1 MIDFQ
6 VNARASGKT
15 TEIAKMHKK
24 TGGMII
30 FPTERLAIAHSQ
42 LNHNVPLHECE
53 SALEFKQIIERM
65 GYYLKFMPKY
75 LYFDEFCLQSFITFN
90 DLIELD
96 KRGFDIIV
104 RTSLYK
110 NTIPEFF
117 TDYIEENYPEYCF

>member
-15 TEIAKMHKK
+15 TEIAKMYER
-24 TGGMII
+24 TGGRII

-42 LNHNVPLHECE
+42 LNRNMPYYECDC
-53 SALEFKQIIERM
+53 ALKFKQIIERI
-65 GYYLKFMPKY
+65 GCYLKFMPKN
-75 LYFDEFCLQSFITFN
+75 LYFDEFCLQLFITFD

-96 KRGFDIIV
+96 KRGFNIIV

-117 TDYIEENYPEYCF
+117 TDYIKENYPEYCV